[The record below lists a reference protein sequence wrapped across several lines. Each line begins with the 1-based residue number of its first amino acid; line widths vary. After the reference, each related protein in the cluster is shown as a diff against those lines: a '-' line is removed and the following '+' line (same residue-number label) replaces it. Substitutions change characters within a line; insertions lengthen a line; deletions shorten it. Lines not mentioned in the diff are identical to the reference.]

1 MVKKKRKQKT
11 TVFVSLEGKREKVF
25 LNFLEQLYK
34 PNENNIH
41 INFSDVTG
49 GHSNSILARA
59 IKSSSNYDKVYA
71 IFDEVKPLSEEIR
84 SSLSKVWYSDEF
96 SSNTKDKDLQQ
107 EYNSANRNPIII
119 VSNPCSID
127 GFLITLFNKKLPK
140 EVNEKNCKNS
150 FSGMVGS
157 KFNEETELKFYKTN
171 LTKELLENQ
180 KNNFT
185 LQLILS
191 IFKK

>member
-25 LNFLEQLYK
+25 LNFLEQLYN
-34 PNENNIH
+34 PSQNNIH

-59 IKSSSNYDKVYA
+59 IKSSSNYDRVYA
-71 IFDEVKPLSEEIR
+71 IFDEVKPLSEDIR
-84 SSLSKVWYSDEF
+84 DSLAKIWHTDFQQIV
-96 SSNTKDKDLQQ
+96 KDKDLQQ
-107 EYNSANRNPIII
+107 KYNVAKRNPIII

-127 GFLITLFNKKLPK
+127 GFLITLFNKNLPK
-140 EVNEKNCKNS
+140 EINEKNCKNS
-150 FSGMVGS
+150 FSGIVGS
-157 KFNEETELKFYKTN
+157 KFNEETELNFYKTN
-171 LTKELLENQ
+171 LTKDFLENQ
-180 KNNFT
+180 KDNSI

>member
-25 LNFLEQLYK
+25 LNFLEQLYN
-34 PNENNIH
+34 PSQNNIH

-59 IKSSSNYDKVYA
+59 IKSSSNYDRVYA
-71 IFDEVKPLSEEIR
+71 IFDEVKPLSEDIR
-84 SSLSKVWYSDEF
+84 DSLAKIWYTDF
-96 SSNTKDKDLQQ
+96 QQIVKDKDLQQ
-107 EYNSANRNPIII
+107 KYNVAKRNPIII

-127 GFLITLFNKKLPK
+127 GFLITLFNKNLPK
-140 EVNEKNCKNS
+140 EINEKNCKNS
-150 FSGMVGS
+150 FSGIVGS
-157 KFNEETELKFYKTN
+157 KFNEETELNFYKKN
-171 LTKELLENQ
+171 LTKDFLENQ
-180 KNNFT
+180 KDNSI